1 MKSQRLHLW
10 LVGMAFASCVAW
22 ASGDEPALV
31 FDKTKYFLRYAPAG
45 SESGLREFLPTGET
59 LKKWNRMV
67 SVRAYPGLNDPKA
80 FAQQVANEAAA
91 SGPNAKSQ
99 VLQNERTGAYIAD
112 FLVFPPAETNPYFAE
127 WNLMRVTK
135 KAGGLEVV
143 QYARRFYKINAS
155 TSEKLIA
162 ERRRIL
168 PLLSNLSA
176 P

>member
-1 MKSQRLHLW
+1 M
-10 LVGMAFASCVAW
+10 VTAGCVAW
-22 ASGDEPALV
+22 APGEEPALV
-31 FDKTKYFLRYAPAG
+31 FDKTTYYLRYAPAG
-45 SESGLREFLPTGET
+45 SESGLREFLPAGET

-67 SVRAYPGLNDPKA
+67 SIRKYPGLVDPKA
-80 FAQQVANEAAA
+80 FAQQVADQAVA

-135 KAGGLEVV
+135 RGGGLEVV

-168 PLLSNLSA
+168 QLLSDFSV